1 MKKLLFAS
9 VLIVTALS
17 LRAGIVIA
25 PWEPLFK
32 GIEHAAGTNSPDG
45 NIPVLQVSHCMKID
59 LSDPDVQLFATPRHT
74 NYVAGTV
81 ETSTLIVS
89 NFLKKYHLA
98 VASDAN
104 FYNANPGGSDPTQ
117 EGLPCRIYGL
127 EVSTGA
133 VVSVPDTG
141 PDSNGRYAS
150 LLFTT
155 NKEPRIVWKNSPP
168 GVDTTGIYTAISG
181 YYPILSNGI
190 NIGVEAAAAYPDP
203 SIHDYQPRTLFG
215 LSQDRRYLFMA
226 TIDGRQSG
234 YSDGALD
241 AQSALWMQEYGAWDA
256 INMDGGGSTAL
267 YRADCAGNPVAVN
280 HSSYIGVSGGRRERI
295 IGSHFGVSARPLET
309 ALGNLTVSPGT
320 TTALLEWT
328 TPEPASTRVEYGPT
342 PSYGSSTPLDPIPRT
357 RHVATLT
364 GLTQGATYYYRALS
378 VSGADTFSSGCSF
391 VTTNS
396 SSASTLAFDVTGSWK
411 YTSNNVESAN
421 WTAPGYND
429 SGWSGPGA
437 GLLFIENNTLV
448 SPRNTPLPSPVMHT
462 YYFRR
467 HFNFTGNRAD
477 ASLSF
482 SAYVDDGMVIYVN
495 GTEIYRLRMPSGP
508 INNQTGA
515 TGQPCVGTGA
525 ANDATCA
532 DTFLV
537 SGSAVQNS
545 LFQGDNII
553 AVEVHNYLGSSGSLL
568 DLVFGTAMTV
578 EHSTVDAP
586 SLYMFTENGLAT
598 LYWNA
603 DGFTLQ
609 RSTDLNVG
617 WEDVPG
623 PITIGP
629 ISVTTSPTTYYRLR
643 H

>member
-17 LRAGIVIA
+17 LRAGIVIG
-25 PWEPLFK
+25 PWEQLFK
-32 GIEHAAGTNSPDG
+32 GIEHAAGTNSPDAD
-45 NIPVLQVSHCMKID
+45 IPVLQVSHCMKID
-59 LSDPDVQLFATPRHT
+59 LSDPDVQLFTTPRHT

-89 NFLKKYHLA
+89 NFLKRHHLA

-104 FYNANPGGSDPTQ
+104 FYGANPGGSDPTS
-117 EGLPCRIYGL
+117 EGLPCRVYGL
-127 EVSTGA
+127 QVCTGS

-141 PDSNGRYAS
+141 PDSNGRYMS

-155 NKEPRIVWKNSPP
+155 NKMPILAWNNRPP

-181 YYPILSNGI
+181 YYPVLSNGI
-190 NIGVEAAAAYPDP
+190 NIGAQAAIAYPD
-203 SIHDYQPRTLFG
+203 SFVHDYQPRTLIG
-215 LSQDRRYLFMA
+215 VSQDRRYLFMA
-226 TIDGRQSG
+226 TIDGRQPG
-234 YSDGALD
+234 YSDGATD
-241 AQSALWMQEYGAWDA
+241 PQSALWLQEFGVWDA
-256 INMDGGGSTAL
+256 INMDGGGSTAM

-309 ALGNLTVSPGT
+309 SLRDLKVTPGT

-328 TPEPASTRVEYGPT
+328 TPDPANTRVEYGPM
-342 PSYGSSTPLDPIPRT
+342 PSYGSATPLDPLPRM
-357 RHVATLT
+357 RHVAILS
-364 GLTQGATYYYRALS
+364 GLTPRTTYYYQALS
-378 VSGADTFSSGCSF
+378 VSGADTLSSACSF
-391 VTTNS
+391 MTTNS
-396 SSASTLAFDVTGSWK
+396 SSASTLVFDVNAAWK
-411 YTSNNVESAN
+411 YTSNYVDSVN
-421 WTAPGYND
+421 WMSPAYND

-437 GLLFIENNTLV
+437 GLLYIENNTLV
-448 SPRNTPLPSPVMHT
+448 TPRNTPLPSPVMRT

-467 HFNFTGNRAD
+467 HFNFTGNRSD

-482 SAYVDDGMVIYVN
+482 SAYVDDGLVMYLN
-495 GTEIYRLRMPSGP
+495 GSEIYRLRMPSGAVD
-508 INNQTGA
+508 NQTGA

-532 DTFLV
+532 DTFTV
-537 SGSAVQNS
+537 GNS
-545 LFQGDNII
+545 LLTSLVQGDNVL

-578 EHSTVDAP
+578 NHSTIDSP
-586 SLYMFTENGLAT
+586 TLHMITENSLAT

-603 DGFTLQ
+603 EGFTLQ

-643 H
+643 R